1 MNGWICNKC
10 GSDDK
15 SVSNF
20 YHIRGRRFDME
31 NPEHLCW
38 DCKYPILQERM
49 KSSRKPEGIEL
60 EETYCRDELP
70 VETKDSSDEFI
81 PSLDRW

>member
-20 YHIRGRRFDME
+20 YHIRGKKFDME
-31 NPEHLCW
+31 NPEKLCW
-38 DCKYPILQERM
+38 DCKYPILHERIHGKKESEM
-49 KSSRKPEGIEL
+49 YFGNTNTS
-60 EETYCRDELP
+60 EESQDGDFTPTL
-70 VETKDSSDEFI
+70 
-81 PSLDRW
+81 LDW